1 MAVDRSWDPSY
12 LQEQYKA
19 MAWLAKQG
27 MTPVEMS
34 NLTWGAV
41 DEADKVIKINK
52 KVVFLQADLDN
63 DGIVRRDEYEKTFK
77 VPLKGTECEK
87 FFLKSTIWC
96 GWMFTREKPRSWR
109 KEKSVAS
116 LFTPVEIEKIIQENS
131 GKLDNT
137 AINALTSE
145 QFFDTIEVSKLNIT
159 KMKTKELEKEATMVE
174 E

>member
-1 MAVDRSWDPSY
+1 MATNRSWDPSY

-27 MTPVEMS
+27 MTTGEIC

-41 DEADKVIKINK
+41 DEADKVLKIKK

-63 DGIVRRDEYEKTFK
+63 GSIVKREEHDKDFQ
-77 VPLKGTECEK
+77 VPLKGTESEW
-87 FFLKSTIWC
+87 FFLKSRIYC
-96 GWMFTREKPRSWR
+96 GWMFTRERPCSWR
-109 KEKSVAS
+109 KEKSVSS
-116 LFTPVEIEKIIQENS
+116 LFTPVEIEKIIEENS

-145 QFFDTIEVSKLNIT
+145 QVFDTIEVSKLNIT

-174 E
+174 R

>member
-1 MAVDRSWDPSY
+1 MATDRSWDPSY
-12 LQEQYKA
+12 LQKQYEA

-27 MTPVEMS
+27 MTPVEIC

-41 DEADKVIKINK
+41 DEADKVFKIKK

-63 DGIVRRDEYEKTFK
+63 GGIVKREEYDKDFR
-77 VPLKGTECEK
+77 VPLKGTESEW
-87 FFLKSTIWC
+87 FFLKSRIYC
-96 GWMFTREKPRSWR
+96 GWMFAREQPPSWR
-109 KEKSVAS
+109 KEKSVSS
-116 LFTPVEIEKIIQENS
+116 LFTPVEIEEIIEENS

-145 QFFDTIEVSKLNIT
+145 QVFDTIELSKLNIT

-174 E
+174 R